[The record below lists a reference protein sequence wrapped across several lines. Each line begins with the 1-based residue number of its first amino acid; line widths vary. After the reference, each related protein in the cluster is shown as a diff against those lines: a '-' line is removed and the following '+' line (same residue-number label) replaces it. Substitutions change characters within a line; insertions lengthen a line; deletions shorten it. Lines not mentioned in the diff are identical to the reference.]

1 MHRHNLLDFEKQMM
15 LQLIQVRLLQSG
27 KLQWIRIQFQ
37 YHAVLI
43 AVVKRLG
50 DARWSSVHRSWLV
63 PYTPVRYEQVK
74 LELSKH
80 GVVSCA
86 EADREV
92 AVLAGRGRSEELYGV
107 EVVRFEQWMRSKRY
121 SDNTIRVYIDALWV
135 FLQFLQGKPLHIVSD
150 EDIIRFNTEYILKRG
165 LSVSFQN
172 QVINAVK
179 LFFSI
184 QSGRRLNPEGIAR
197 PRPEKRLP
205 NVLSKSEVKRIL
217 AAPVNVKHRVMLALI
232 YACGLR
238 RGELLNIKPADIQSD
253 RGLLFIRQAKG
264 KKDRVVPIPA
274 TLLEQLRSYYVAYR
288 PKLYL
293 FEGQGDAQYSER
305 SIQQVFKQA
314 LCKAGIG
321 KPATLHWLRHSY
333 ATHLLERGTDLRYIQ
348 VLLGHGS
355 SRTTELYTHVS
366 NKNLEQIR
374 SPFED
379 L

>member
-1 MHRHNLLDFEKQMM
+1 M
-15 LQLIQVRLLQSG
+15 LPLIQIRLLQSG
-27 KLQWIRIQFQ
+27 KLQWIRIQFP

-43 AVVKRLG
+43 AIVKRLG
-50 DARWSSVHRSWLV
+50 DARWSSVYRSWLV
-63 PYTPVRYEQVK
+63 PYTPVQYEQVK
-74 LELSKH
+74 VELSKH
-80 GVVSCA
+80 AVVSFT

-92 AVLAGRGRSEELYGV
+92 AVLVGRGRSEELYGV
-107 EVVRFEQWMRSKRY
+107 EMVRFEQWMRSKRY

-135 FLQFLQGKPLHIVSD
+135 FLKFLQGKPLHIVSD

-184 QSGRRLNPEGIAR
+184 QSVRRLNPEGIAR
-197 PRPEKRLP
+197 PRREKRLP

-274 TLLEQLRSYYVAYR
+274 TLLDQLRSYYVAYR

-293 FEGQGDAQYSER
+293 FEGQGDAQYSEK

-314 LCKAGIG
+314 LCKTGIG

-348 VLLGHGS
+348 VLLGHSS

>member
-1 MHRHNLLDFEKQMM
+1 MKKQIT
-15 LQLIQVRLLQSG
+15 LPLIQVRLLQTG
-27 KLQWIRIQFQ
+27 KQQWIRIQFP
-37 YHAVLI
+37 YHAGLI
-43 AVVKRLG
+43 DVVKRLG
-50 DARWSSVHRSWLV
+50 DATWSSVHRSWLV
-63 PYTPVRYEQVK
+63 AYTQVRYEQVK
-74 LELSKH
+74 VELSKH
-80 GVVSCA
+80 AVVSCA

-92 AVLAGRGRSEELYGV
+92 TRLAGRDRAGELYGA
-107 EVVRFEQWMRSKRY
+107 EVVRFEQWMRSRRY
-121 SDNTIRVYIDALWV
+121 SDNTVRVYMDALWV
-135 FLQFLQGKPLHIVSD
+135 FLHFLQEKPLGIVSH
-150 EDIIRFNTEYILKRG
+150 EDIIRFNTEYILKRR
-165 LSVSFQN
+165 LSLSFQN

-184 QSGRRLNPEGIAR
+184 QSGRQLNPDGIAR
-197 PRPEKRLP
+197 PRREKRLP

-238 RGELLNIKPADIQSD
+238 RGELLNIKPTDIQSD

-274 TLLEQLRSYYVAYR
+274 TLLEQLRSYFVAYR

-293 FEGQGDAQYSER
+293 FEGQGDAQYSEK

-348 VLLGHGS
+348 VLLGHS
-355 SRTTELYTHVS
+355 STRTTELYTHVS
-366 NKNLEQIR
+366 NQNLQQIR
-374 SPFED
+374 SPFDD

>member
-1 MHRHNLLDFEKQMM
+1 MLLS
-15 LQLIQVRLLQSG
+15 IQVRLLQTG
-27 KLQWIRIQFQ
+27 KLLWIRIQFP

-43 AVVKRLG
+43 DVVKRLG
-50 DARWSSVHRSWLV
+50 DAKWSSVHRSWLV
-63 PYTPVRYEQVK
+63 AYTQVQYEQAKV
-74 LELSKH
+74 ELSKH
-80 GVVSCA
+80 AVVSCA
-86 EADREV
+86 EADQEV
-92 AVLAGRGRSEELYGV
+92 AVLVGRGRVQAIYGV
-107 EVVRFEQWMRSKRY
+107 DVVRFEQWMRSKRY
-121 SDNTIRVYIDALWV
+121 SDNTVRVYIDALWV
-135 FLQFLQGKPLHIVSD
+135 FLQFLQEKPLRIVLD

-197 PRPEKRLP
+197 PRREKRLP

-238 RGELLNIKPADIQSD
+238 RGELLDIKPADIQSD

-274 TLLEQLRSYYVAYR
+274 TLLAELRSYYVAYR
-288 PKLYL
+288 PKVYL
-293 FEGQGDAQYSER
+293 FEGQGDAQYSEK

-348 VLLGHGS
+348 VLLGHSS

-374 SPFED
+374 SPFDD